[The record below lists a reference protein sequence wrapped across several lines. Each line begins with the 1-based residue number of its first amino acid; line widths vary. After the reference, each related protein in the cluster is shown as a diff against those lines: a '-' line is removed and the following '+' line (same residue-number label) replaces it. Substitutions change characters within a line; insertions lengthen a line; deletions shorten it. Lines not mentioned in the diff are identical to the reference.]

1 MFRVDLLP
9 FDLTTQLIKVLSI
22 DTKREKG
29 KAHCTAHCGV
39 YYATAR
45 SQGQRYDFGRA
56 GMFCLGN
63 LQL

>member
-39 YYATAR
+39 RLTA
-45 SQGQRYDFGRA
+45 
-56 GMFCLGN
+56 
-63 LQL
+63 QLTVE

>member
-1 MFRVDLLP
+1 MMFRVDLLP

-39 YYATAR
+39 RLTAP
-45 SQGQRYDFGRA
+45 
-56 GMFCLGN
+56 LTVE
-63 LQL
+63 